1 MCYPINFLNDNT
13 EKNLEQVGRE
23 SLLCVRDTLNMFFNS
38 DSLTIGELL
47 SDSDIDS
54 DILDQIKE
62 EKEENNL
69 SDNDN
74 FSMLSGFL
82 QDDIRE
88 QYIERFNQYGLS
100 FDYVELDKDT
110 EQDYF
115 RYQLSYGGP
124 SDEIRFYDNGA
135 IEYVFLD
142 WFCGV
147 GFNVTNDDVFKQV
160 RDWFRDCD
168 MLNFEQERSEYNYY
182 DILAEKEESDGNK
195 QIEIE
200 AE

>member
-1 MCYPINFLNDNT
+1 MYYPINFLNDNA

-23 SLLCVRDTLNMFFNS
+23 SLDNVRKTLNMFFNS
-38 DSLTIGELL
+38 DSLTVKELL
-47 SDSDIDS
+47 SDSDMYS

-88 QYIERFNQYGLS
+88 QYIERFIQYGLS

-142 WFCGV
+142 WFCGI
-147 GFNVTNDDVFKQV
+147 GFNVTNDGVFKQV
-160 RDWFRDCD
+160 RDWFKELDV
-168 MLNFEQERSEYNYY
+168 LNFEQKRSEYSYY
-182 DILAEKEESDGNK
+182 EILAEKAESEEDN
-195 QIEIE
+195 EE
-200 AE
+200 E

>member
-147 GFNVTNDDVFKQV
+147 GFNVTNDEVFKQL
-160 RDWFRDCD
+160 REWFKELD
-168 MLNFEQERSEYNYY
+168 MLDFEQKRSEYSYY
-182 DILAEKEESDGNK
+182 EILAEKAESEEDN
-195 QIEIE
+195 EE
-200 AE
+200 E

>member
-1 MCYPINFLNDNT
+1 MYYPINFLNDNA

-23 SLLCVRDTLNMFFNS
+23 SLDNVRDTLNMYLNP
-38 DSLTIGELL
+38 DCLTIEELL
-47 SDSDIDS
+47 SDSDMDS
-54 DILDQIKE
+54 DTLDQIKE

-74 FSMLSGFL
+74 FSMFSGFL

-88 QYIERFNQYGLS
+88 QYIERFIQYGLS

-110 EQDYF
+110 ERDYF

-124 SDEIRFYDNGA
+124 SEEIRFYDNGA

-142 WFCGV
+142 WFCGI
-147 GFNVTNDDVFKQV
+147 GFNVTNDGVFKQV
-160 RDWFRDCD
+160 RDWFKELDV
-168 MLNFEQERSEYNYY
+168 LNFEQKRSEYSYY
-182 DILAEKEESDGNK
+182 EILAEKAESEEDN
-195 QIEIE
+195 EE
-200 AE
+200 E

>member
-100 FDYVELDKDT
+100 FDYVELDKD
-110 EQDYF
+110 QDYF

-142 WFCGV
+142 WFVVV
-147 GFNVTNDDVFKQV
+147 GFNVTNDEVFKQL
-160 RDWFRDCD
+160 REWFKELD
-168 MLNFEQERSEYNYY
+168 MLDFEQKRSEYSYY
-182 DILAEKEESDGNK
+182 EILAEKAESEEDN
-195 QIEIE
+195 EE
-200 AE
+200 E

>member
-1 MCYPINFLNDNT
+1 MYYSINFLNDNSDHT
-13 EKNLEQVGRE
+13 LEQKGRN
-23 SLLCVRDTLNMFFNS
+23 SLDNVRDRLNMYLNPN
-38 DSLTIGELL
+38 SLTVEKLL
-47 SDSDIDS
+47 SDSDMDS

-69 SDNDN
+69 SNDDT
-74 FSMLSGFL
+74 FDMLSSPL

-135 IEYVFLD
+135 IEYVYLD

-147 GFNVTNDDVFKQV
+147 GFDVTNDGVFKQIQ
-160 RDWFRDCD
+160 DYLKELD
-168 MLNFEQERSEYNYY
+168 MLNFEQKRSEYDYY
-182 DILAEKEESDGNK
+182 DILADKEES
-195 QIEIE
+195 EE
-200 AE
+200 E

>member
-1 MCYPINFLNDNT
+1 MCYPINFLNDNAK
-13 EKNLEQVGRE
+13 KNLEQVGRE
-23 SLLCVRDTLNMFFNS
+23 SLDNVRDTLNMYLNP
-38 DSLTIGELL
+38 DSLTIEELL
-47 SDSDIDS
+47 SDSDMNS

-62 EKEENNL
+62 EKAENSL
-69 SDNDN
+69 SDEDN
-74 FSMLSGFL
+74 FTKLSTYL

-88 QYIERFNQYGLS
+88 QYQERFDEYGIA

-110 EQDYF
+110 ERDYF

-147 GFNVTNDDVFKQV
+147 GFNVTNDEVFKQV
-160 RDWFRDCD
+160 RDWFKELDI
-168 MLNFEQERSEYNYY
+168 LNFEQKRSEYSYY
-182 DILAEKEESDGNK
+182 EILAEKAEEDN
-195 QIEIE
+195 EE
-200 AE
+200 E

>member
-1 MCYPINFLNDNT
+1 MNYSINFLNDNA
-13 EKNLEQVGRE
+13 EKNLEQIGRD
-23 SLLCVRDTLNMFFNS
+23 SLDNVRDTLNMYLNP

-47 SDSDIDS
+47 SDSDMNS

-74 FSMLSGFL
+74 FGMLSGFL

-88 QYIERFNQYGLS
+88 QYIERFIQYGLS
-100 FDYVELDKDT
+100 FDYIELDKDT
-110 EQDYF
+110 ERDYF

-124 SDEIRFYDNGA
+124 SEEIRFYDNGA

-142 WFCGV
+142 WFCGI
-147 GFNVTNDDVFKQV
+147 GFNVTNDGVFKQV
-160 RDWFRDCD
+160 RDWFKELDV
-168 MLNFEQERSEYNYY
+168 LNFEQKRSEYSYY
-182 DILAEKEESDGNK
+182 EILAEKAESEEDN
-195 QIEIE
+195 EE
-200 AE
+200 E

>member
-1 MCYPINFLNDNT
+1 MYYSINFLNDNSDHT
-13 EKNLEQVGRE
+13 LEQKGRN
-23 SLLCVRDTLNMFFNS
+23 SLDNVRDRLNMYLNPN
-38 DSLTIGELL
+38 SLTVEKLL
-47 SDSDIDS
+47 SDSDMDS

-69 SDNDN
+69 SNDDT
-74 FSMLSGFL
+74 FDMLSSPL

-135 IEYVFLD
+135 IEYVYLD

-147 GFNVTNDDVFKQV
+147 GFDVTNDGVFKQIQ
-160 RDWFRDCD
+160 DYLKELD
-168 MLNFEQERSEYNYY
+168 MLNFEQKRSEYSYY
-182 DILAEKEESDGNK
+182 EILAEKAESEEDN
-195 QIEIE
+195 EE
-200 AE
+200 E

>member
-1 MCYPINFLNDNT
+1 MYYPINFLNDNA

-23 SLLCVRDTLNMFFNS
+23 SLLRVRDTLNMFFNS
-38 DSLTIGELL
+38 DSLTIGKLL
-47 SDSDIDS
+47 SDSDMDS

-69 SDNDN
+69 SNDDT
-74 FSMLSGFL
+74 FDMLSSPL

-88 QYIERFNQYGLS
+88 QYIERFDQYGLS

-110 EQDYF
+110 ERDYF
-115 RYQLSYGGP
+115 RYQLSCGGP
-124 SDEIRFYDNGA
+124 LEEIRFYDNGA

-147 GFNVTNDDVFKQV
+147 GFNVTNDGVFKQIQ
-160 RDWFRDCD
+160 DYLKELD
-168 MLNFEQERSEYNYY
+168 MLNFEQKRSEYSYY
-182 DILAEKEESDGNK
+182 EILAEKAESEEDN
-195 QIEIE
+195 EE
-200 AE
+200 E

>member
-13 EKNLEQVGRE
+13 EKNLEQVGRK

-147 GFNVTNDDVFKQV
+147 GFNVTNDEVFKQL
-160 RDWFRDCD
+160 REWFKELD
-168 MLNFEQERSEYNYY
+168 MLDFEQKRSEYSYY
-182 DILAEKEESDGNK
+182 EILAEKAESEEDN
-195 QIEIE
+195 EE
-200 AE
+200 E

>member
-1 MCYPINFLNDNT
+1 MHYSINFLNDNSEHT
-13 EKNLEQVGRE
+13 LEQVGRE
-23 SLLCVRDTLNMFFNS
+23 CLNRVRDALNMFLNP
-38 DSLTIGELL
+38 DSLTIEELL
-47 SDSDIDS
+47 SDSCIDN

-69 SDNDN
+69 SDDDN
-74 FSMLSGFL
+74 FSMLSSSL

-88 QYIERFNQYGLS
+88 QYQVRFNEYGLS
-100 FDYVELDKDT
+100 FSYVELDKDT

-115 RYQLSYGGP
+115 KYLLSWGGP

-135 IEYVFLD
+135 IEYVHMN

>member
-1 MCYPINFLNDNT
+1 MYYSINFLNDNA

-23 SLLCVRDTLNMFFNS
+23 SLLRVRDTLNMLLNPN
-38 DSLTIGELL
+38 SLTIGKLL
-47 SDSDIDS
+47 SDSDMNS

-62 EKEENNL
+62 EKAENRL
-69 SDNDN
+69 LDGDN
-74 FSMLSGFL
+74 FNKLSTYL

-100 FDYVELDKDT
+100 FDYVELNKDT

-135 IEYVFLD
+135 IEYVYLD
-142 WFCGV
+142 WFCGI
-147 GFNVTNDDVFKQV
+147 GFNVTNDGVFKQV
-160 RDWFRDCD
+160 RKWFKELD
-168 MLNFEQERSEYNYY
+168 MLDFEQKRSEYDYY
-182 DILAEKEESDGNK
+182 EILAEKAESEEDN
-195 QIEIE
+195 EE
-200 AE
+200 E

>member
-1 MCYPINFLNDNT
+1 MCYPINFLNDNAK
-13 EKNLEQVGRE
+13 KNLEQTGRD
-23 SLLCVRDTLNMFFNS
+23 SLNNVRDTLNMFLNS
-38 DSLTIGELL
+38 DNLTIEELL
-47 SDSDIDS
+47 SDSDMNS

-62 EKEENNL
+62 EKAENRL
-69 SDNDN
+69 LDGDN
-74 FSMLSGFL
+74 FNKLSTYL
-82 QDDIRE
+82 QYDIRE

-110 EQDYF
+110 KQDYF

-147 GFNVTNDDVFKQV
+147 GFNVTNDEVFKQL
-160 RDWFRDCD
+160 REWFKELD
-168 MLNFEQERSEYNYY
+168 MLDFEQKRSEYSYY
-182 DILAEKEESDGNK
+182 EILAEKAESEEDN
-195 QIEIE
+195 EE
-200 AE
+200 

>member
-1 MCYPINFLNDNT
+1 MYYPINFLNDNA

-23 SLLCVRDTLNMFFNS
+23 SLDNVRKTLNMFFNS
-38 DSLTIGELL
+38 DSLTVKELL
-47 SDSDIDS
+47 SDSDMYS

-88 QYIERFNQYGLS
+88 QYIERFIQYGLS

-142 WFCGV
+142 WFCGI
-147 GFNVTNDDVFKQV
+147 GFNVTNDGVFKQV
-160 RDWFRDCD
+160 RNWFKELDV
-168 MLNFEQERSEYNYY
+168 LNFEQKRSEYSYY
-182 DILAEKEESDGNK
+182 EILAEKAESEEDN
-195 QIEIE
+195 EE
-200 AE
+200 E

>member
-1 MCYPINFLNDNT
+1 MYYPINFLNDNA

-23 SLLCVRDTLNMFFNS
+23 SLDNVRDTLNMYLNP
-38 DSLTIGELL
+38 DCLTIEELL
-47 SDSDIDS
+47 SDSDMDS
-54 DILDQIKE
+54 DTLDQIKE

-74 FSMLSGFL
+74 FSMFSGFL

-88 QYIERFNQYGLS
+88 QYIERFIQYGLS

-142 WFCGV
+142 WFCGI
-147 GFNVTNDDVFKQV
+147 GFNVTNDGVFKQV
-160 RDWFRDCD
+160 RDWFKELDV
-168 MLNFEQERSEYNYY
+168 LNFEQKRSEYSYY
-182 DILAEKEESDGNK
+182 EILAEKAESEEDN
-195 QIEIE
+195 EE
-200 AE
+200 E

>member
-13 EKNLEQVGRE
+13 EKNLEQVGRK

-100 FDYVELDKDT
+100 FDYVELDKD
-110 EQDYF
+110 QDYF

-147 GFNVTNDDVFKQV
+147 GFNVTNDEVFKQL
-160 RDWFRDCD
+160 REWFKELD
-168 MLNFEQERSEYNYY
+168 MLDFEQKRSEYSYY
-182 DILAEKEESDGNK
+182 EILAEKAESEEDN
-195 QIEIE
+195 EE
-200 AE
+200 E